1 MSVIKT
7 NRTVKFVLLT
17 CLGLLLLVILAY
29 GFRAPLLT
37 GLAGFLIVDDEL
49 SRGSTLSASSVLSTD
64 NGPQPADLIFVLNGE
79 IETRPFHAAD
89 LFKQGLAPQILI
101 ARVED
106 SPPIEMG
113 LWPNETDV
121 AVKIM
126 RELDVPES
134 NITMLTSPG
143 GVSSTYEEAVSLR
156 QYAENHDAQRVIL
169 TTSAFH
175 TRRARWIFRKV
186 LADSGIDLDVSA
198 APHLEFD
205 KTNWWTIEEGLVY
218 FTNEYIK
225 LVYYLI
231 VY

>member
-1 MSVIKT
+1 
-7 NRTVKFVLLT
+7 
-17 CLGLLLLVILAY
+17 LLVILAY

-37 GLAGFLIVDDEL
+37 GLAGFLVVDDKL
-49 SRGSTLSASSVLSTD
+49 STDSTLSVSRVPSTD

-79 IETRPFHAAD
+79 IETRPFHAVD

-121 AVKIM
+121 AIKVM
-126 RELDVPES
+126 RELNVPTS
-134 NITMLTSPG
+134 HITVLTPPG

-156 QYAENHDAQRVIL
+156 QYVEKHNIQRIIL

-186 LADSGIDLDVSA
+186 LADSGVDFTVSA
-198 APHLEFD
+198 APHLAFD

-218 FTNEYIK
+218 FMNEYIK
-225 LVYYLI
+225 LLYYLI